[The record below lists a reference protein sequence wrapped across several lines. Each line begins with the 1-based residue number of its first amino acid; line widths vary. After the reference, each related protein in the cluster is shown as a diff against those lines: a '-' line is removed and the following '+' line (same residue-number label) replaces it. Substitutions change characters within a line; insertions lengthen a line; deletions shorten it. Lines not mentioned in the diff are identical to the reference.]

1 VNGDVRTQVT
11 GTMRAALAAAAVA
24 ALAPAALAAQRA
36 TRPPAHPAAPAKTPA
51 PPRVE
56 RQVPFKVGETLTYDV
71 SWSSYLTAGTA
82 SVAVKEKKP
91 SYNSTAYYIVAEGRP
106 TALLSKLYTLY
117 YKLDTL
123 LDSYTLLPQ
132 RGSVYSEEGNR
143 HRFKTTQFDRGARK
157 VFFEY
162 KADTT
167 VKADFPTSPVTQ
179 DALSAIYVLR
189 AIPMKAGDRMTM
201 PVSDNGINY
210 KVQCE
215 VAGQERVRT
224 PLGDQPAWKLKLSVF
239 DDKNVP
245 VGRNVAIWIS
255 DDPRHL
261 PLKLQADLAVGSFN
275 LTLRSAT

>member
-1 VNGDVRTQVT
+1 MTRL
-11 GTMRAALAAAAVA
+11 AFASLALAVSASAGIYAQRASRPPQPAPKTPAAK
-24 ALAPAALAAQRA
+24 APAA
-36 TRPPAHPAAPAKTPA
+36 
-51 PPRVE
+51 PRVE

-71 SWSSYLTAGTA
+71 SWSTYLTAGSA

-106 TALLSKLYTLY
+106 TALLSKIYTLY

-132 RGSVYSEEGNR
+132 RGSVYSEEGQR
-143 HRFKTTQFDRGARK
+143 HRFKTTQFDRGAKK
-157 VFFEY
+157 VLFEY

-189 AIPMKAGDRMTM
+189 AIPIKAGDRMTM
-201 PVSDNGINY
+201 PVTDNGINY
-210 KVQCE
+210 KVQFD
-215 VAGQERVRT
+215 VSGQERVRT
-224 PLGDQPAWKLKLSVF
+224 PLGDQNAWKLKLSVF
-239 DDKNVP
+239 DDKNAP
-245 VGRNVAIWIS
+245 VGRNVAIWIG
-255 DDPRHL
+255 DDPRRL
-261 PLKLQADLAVGSFN
+261 PLKLQADLPVGSFN